1 MREDT
6 VELRLY
12 NRLLVRL
19 LAILVAALAVLA
31 IILGYGLPEQGF
43 MQATDSYSTNN
54 HASTKPNAV
63 QEAEPSE

>member
-19 LAILVAALAVLA
+19 LAIPVAALAVLA

-43 MQATDSYSTNN
+43 MQATEFLL
-54 HASTKPNAV
+54 H
-63 QEAEPSE
+63 E